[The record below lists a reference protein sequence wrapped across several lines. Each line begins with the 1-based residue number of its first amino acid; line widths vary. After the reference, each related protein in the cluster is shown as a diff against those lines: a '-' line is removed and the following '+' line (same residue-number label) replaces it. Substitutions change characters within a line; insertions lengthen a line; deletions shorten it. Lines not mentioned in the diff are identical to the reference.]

1 VDDPE
6 WGGAGGGGVI
16 VMQRRR
22 RVPISSGEV
31 IAAPSGVNVGE
42 KVLRMGGVVAEKHL
56 EHEC

>member
-1 VDDPE
+1 M
-6 WGGAGGGGVI
+6 GGAGGGGVI